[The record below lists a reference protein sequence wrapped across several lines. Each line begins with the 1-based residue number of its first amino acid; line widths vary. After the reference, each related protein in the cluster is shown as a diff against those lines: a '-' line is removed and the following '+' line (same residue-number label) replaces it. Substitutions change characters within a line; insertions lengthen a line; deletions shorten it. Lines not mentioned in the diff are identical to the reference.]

1 MARLEERLSQQ
12 RFRKKT
18 RVWTALAVILGIFAV
33 AAASYV
39 WFISGGDFGKATKRA
54 GSTLLGTAKV
64 NILVMGVDER
74 SGDVGRSDTLFV
86 ITIDK
91 ETKAVSMLSV
101 PRDTRVKIPG
111 HGYDKINHAY
121 AEGGHKL
128 SMQAVE
134 ELLDIPIDYYV
145 LVNFSGFVNIVDA
158 LGGIDINVEKRMYY
172 EDPYDGKGLVID
184 LRPGLQHMDGKT
196 AIQYVRYRD
205 EEGDIGRVRR
215 QQKFVKALMD
225 EVASPSVIT
234 KVPALISELSSAIK
248 TDMSVNEMLNLA
260 KLLNDASKQGLHAAM
275 VPGRPAYIDDIS
287 YWIPDMVALRKHMAA
302 LLDIKADD
310 KYLVDAKRIAAEYE
324 NSIPQEMT
332 VLDPPPKT
340 AEELEQEKEEQKK
353 EEDKNKTKA
362 ADKEN
367 GKDKESQ
374 KAKVQ
379 DKPVLPPPAK
389 ISVEVF
395 NASGVASAGDK
406 MASLLRAQGFQVSGV
421 SNMTSTYK
429 NTTVVANTA
438 NSAVVDKLSN
448 LPFQYSLQVG
458 GGDNKNSQAT
468 VIIGRDFAG
477 K

>member
-1 MARLEERLSQQ
+1 MARLKERLSQQ
-12 RFRKKT
+12 RVRKKT
-18 RVWTALAVILGIFAV
+18 RIWAVLAMLLIMLTV

-39 WFISGGDFGKATKRA
+39 WFISGGDFEKATKRV
-54 GSTLLGTAKV
+54 GSTLIGTGKV

-86 ITIDK
+86 ITVDK
-91 ETKAVSMLSV
+91 DTKAVSMLSV

-128 SMQAVE
+128 SMKAVE

-172 EDPYDGKGLVID
+172 EDPYDDKGLVIN

-205 EEGDIGRVRR
+205 EEGDIGRVKR

-225 EVASPSVIT
+225 EAASPAVIT

-260 KLLNDASKQGLHAAM
+260 KLLNDASKQGLHATM
-275 VPGRPAYIDDIS
+275 VPGRPAYIDDVS
-287 YWIPDMVALRKHMAA
+287 YWIPDIAALRKHMAA
-302 LLDIKADD
+302 LLDIQAGDR
-310 KYLVDAKRIAAEYE
+310 YLVDAKRTAAEYE
-324 NSIPQEMT
+324 NSIPKEMT

-353 EEDKNKTKA
+353 EDKERDKA
-362 ADKEN
+362 ANREN
-367 GKDKESQ
+367 EKDRDNRKDKIR
-374 KAKVQ
+374 

-389 ISVEVF
+389 ISVKVL

-406 MASLLRAQGFQVSGV
+406 MASLLKAQGFQVSGV

-429 NTTVVANTA
+429 TTTVVANTA

-448 LPFQYSLQVG
+448 LPFQYSLQVEND
-458 GGDNKNSQAT
+458 DNKNSQAT
-468 VIIGRDFAG
+468 VIVGRDFAG